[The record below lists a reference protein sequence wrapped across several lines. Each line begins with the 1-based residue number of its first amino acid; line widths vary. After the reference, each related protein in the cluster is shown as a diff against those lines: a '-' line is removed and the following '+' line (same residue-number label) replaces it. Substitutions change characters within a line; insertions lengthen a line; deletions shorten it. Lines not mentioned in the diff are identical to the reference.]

1 MQNTLSRGLAVLA
14 LAGVVAGM
22 NPAAAQ
28 EPSKQKTQDGNS
40 QTTVGPGSAAY
51 KQKTQ
56 DGNSPTTV
64 GPGSKAYKQQSAG
77 ETLPLAGPGSGAYKK
92 N

>member
-1 MQNTLSRGLAVLA
+1 MRNKLSRGLAVLA
-14 LAGVVAGM
+14 LAGVVAAM
-22 NPAAAQ
+22 HPAAGQ
-28 EPSKQKTQDGNS
+28 EPSKQKTQDGNG

-64 GPGSKAYKQQSAG
+64 GPGSAAYKQQTAG
-77 ETLPLAGPGSGAYKK
+77 ETLPLAGPASSAYKK